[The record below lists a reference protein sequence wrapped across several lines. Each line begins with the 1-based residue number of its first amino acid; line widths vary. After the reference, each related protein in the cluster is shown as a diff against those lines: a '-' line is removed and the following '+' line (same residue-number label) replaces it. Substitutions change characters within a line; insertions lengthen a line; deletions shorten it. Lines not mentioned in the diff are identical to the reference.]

1 MNAKQIKHYEILS
14 EFFNSDILKQAAVD
28 KYFGA
33 LLKLDYAFAE
43 DLWEF
48 MLIRSDADLKNIA
61 VARLYIDR
69 AFELFYSAN
78 SAKALK
84 TVVDRPVVQRAVFA
98 FSPSAADGE
107 MFNLPVNLLVAN
119 KTETVDS
126 ILKNIAK
133 NDAMGVSYGEYMI
146 KFLDKFFIEMMK
158 KNAQRKVELNR
169 KQSALLMSLVQ
180 KVKGD
185 ERAMLVQRVKEVL

>member
-69 AFELFYSAN
+69 AFELFYAAN
-78 SAKALK
+78 APKALK
-84 TVVDRPVVQRAVFA
+84 TVVDRAVVQRAVFG

-107 MFNLPVNLLVAN
+107 LFNLPVNMLVAN
-119 KTETVDS
+119 KTETVDA
-126 ILKNIAK
+126 ILKNVAK
-133 NDAMGVSYGEYMI
+133 NEAMG
-146 KFLDKFFIEMMK
+146 D
-158 KNAQRKVELNR
+158 RKSV
-169 KQSALLMSLVQ
+169 V
-180 KVKGD
+180 
-185 ERAMLVQRVKEVL
+185 